1 MSLAESLLNI
11 QSVSNLIEVNLY
23 EIILQGSKEDVVE
36 LTDGNFEREVLN
48 SKDLVLVEFFAPW

>member
-11 QSVSNLIEVNLY
+11 LSVSNLVEINLY

-36 LTDGNFEREVLN
+36 LTDANFEREVLN

>member
-1 MSLAESLLNI
+1 MSLAESLLNVL
-11 QSVSNLIEVNLY
+11 SVSNLIEVNLY